1 MSDERGEYRAVRRV
15 LLDGPDFQRLPE
27 RARFVFL
34 VLKLNFGA
42 AGIDI
47 VYPEALEI
55 QVSAQTGASI
65 TDVRV
70 ALSALQGAGW
80 IEREANV
87 LWIVGQLDNDPHIK
101 AADPKHRKGI
111 VRHVSGLPRLD
122 IVREYVKAHP
132 AFFPKLDEA
141 SKPLAWAY
149 QGPSKAH
156 RSTSTRTR
164 TITNTSAESPPAGAD
179 GTRESWPVRLA
190 AVWSAEVGDVQPGR
204 VGAALKPAVD
214 RHGAERVERAM
225 RSYADAQKA
234 AGKPCKL
241 SWFAEQSQVWIERSS
256 AAIAVV
262 DGEMNPALELLTRP
276 PKSA

>member
-70 ALSALQGAGW
+70 ALTALQGAGW

-132 AFFPKLDEA
+132 AFFPKSDEA
-141 SKPLAWAY
+141 SKPLAWAF
-149 QGPSKAH
+149 QGPSKGH
-156 RSTSTRTR
+156 RSTST
-164 TITNTSAESPPAGAD
+164 NTSIEASPANAD
-179 GTRESWPVRLA
+179 GTRIASSWPARFA
-190 AVWSAEVGDVQPGR
+190 ALWCDEVGPINAGR

-214 RHGAERVERAM
+214 RHGDERVERAM
-225 RSYADAQKA
+225 RAYVAKQKLD
-234 AGKPCKL
+234 GKPCKL
-241 SWFAEQSQVWIERSS
+241 SWFSEQSQLWVERTS
-256 AAIAVV
+256 AVLEVV
-262 DGEMNPALELLTRP
+262 DGEMNSALELATRP